1 MRLRPALDSA
11 KVPRAGV
18 SSQPSSG
25 AVSRRRR
32 PYFSLCDLT
41 PPAQGP
47 SGPRLARAASHAVR
61 LHPALDSAK
70 VPRAGVSSRPSSG
83 AVSRRRR
90 PYFSLCDL
98 TPPAQRPSGPRLARA
113 ASHAV
118 RLHPALD
125 SARVP
130 RAGVSSLPSS
140 GAVSRRKRPQFG
152 LSDLTPPAQ
161 GPSRPRLAR
170 AASHAVRLHPA
181 LDSAKVPRAGV
192 SSLPSSG
199 AVSRRKRPQF
209 GLGDLTPSAQGPS
222 RPRLARAASPAV
234 RLHPALDSA
243 KVPRAGV
250 SSQPSSGAASR
261 RRRPYFSLCVL
272 TPPAQRP
279 SGPRLARAAC
289 HAVRVHPAM
298 DSPKVPR
305 AGVSSL
311 PSSGAVSRRRRPYFS
326 LCDLTPPAQRPSRP
340 GLARAACHAVRLHP
354 ALDSAKVP
362 RAGVSS
368 LPSSGAVSRRKR
380 PKFGLSDPTPPAQ
393 GPSRPRLARAA
404 CHAVR
409 LHPALDSAKVPRA
422 GVSSQPSSGAV
433 SRRRRPYFS
442 LCDLTPPAQRPSRPR
457 LARAACHAV
466 RLHPALDS
474 PKVPRAGVSSQ
485 PSSGAVSRR
494 RRPHFSLCVL
504 TPPAQGP
511 SGPRL
516 ARAAS
521 RAVRLHPALDSAKVP
536 RAGVSSQPS
545 SGAVSRR
552 RRPYFSLC
560 VLTPPA
566 QGPSGP
572 RLARAAS
579 HAVRLHPAL
588 DSAKVPRAGVSS
600 LPSSGAVSRRKR
612 PQFGLSDLT
621 PPAQGPSWPR
631 LARAACH
638 AVRLHPALDS
648 PKVPRAGV
656 SSQPSSGAVSR
667 RRRPYFSLCVL
678 TPPAQRPSGPRLAR
692 AACHAVRVHPA
703 MDSPKVP
710 RAGVSS
716 LPSSGAVSRRRR
728 PYFSLCDLTP
738 PAQRPSRP
746 GLARAACHAVRLHPA
761 LDSAKVPRA
770 GVSSLPSSGA
780 VSRRKRPKFGLSD
793 PTPPAQGPS
802 RPRLAR
808 AACHAVRLHPALD
821 SAKVPR
827 AGVSS
832 QPSSGAVSRRRR
844 PYFSLCDLT
853 PPAQRP
859 SRPRLARAACHAV
872 RLHPALD
879 SPKVPRA
886 GVSSQPSSGAVSRR
900 RRPHFSLCVLTP
912 PAQGPSGP
920 RLARAASRAVRLH
933 PALDSAKVPR
943 AGVSSQPS
951 SGAVSRRRRP
961 YFSLCVLTPP
971 AQGPSG
977 PRLARA
983 ASHAVRLHPALDSAK
998 VPRAGVSSLPSSG
1011 AVSRRKRPQ
1020 FGLSDL
1026 TPPAQGP
1033 SWPRLARA
1041 ACHAVRL
1048 HPALDSPKVPRAG
1061 VSSQPSSGAVSR
1073 RRRPYFSLCVLTP
1086 PAQRPSGPRLA
1097 RAACHAV
1104 RLHPAL
1110 DSPKVPRA
1118 GVSSQPS
1125 SGAVS
1130 RRRRPHFSLCVLT
1143 PPAQGPSGPRLARA
1157 ASHAVRLHPALDSAK
1172 VPRAG
1177 VSSLPSSGAVSR
1189 RKRT

>member
-1 MRLRPALDSA
+1 MDSA

-25 AVSRRRR
+25 AASRRRR
-32 PYFSLCDLT
+32 PYFSLC
-41 PPAQGP
+41 
-47 SGPRLARAASHAVR
+47 V
-61 LHPALDSAK
+61 
-70 VPRAGVSSRPSSG
+70 
-83 AVSRRRR
+83 
-90 PYFSLCDL
+90 L
-98 TPPAQRPSGPRLARA
+98 TPPAQRPSG
-113 ASHAV
+113 
-118 RLHPALD
+118 
-125 SARVP
+125 
-130 RAGVSSLPSS
+130 
-140 GAVSRRKRPQFG
+140 
-152 LSDLTPPAQ
+152 
-161 GPSRPRLAR
+161 PRLAR

-199 AVSRRKRPQF
+199 AVSRRRRPYF
-209 GLGDLTPSAQGPS
+209 SLCDLTPPAQRPS
-222 RPRLARAASPAV
+222 RPRLARAACHAVRLHPALDSPKVPRAGVSSLPSSGAVSRRRRPYFSLCVPTPPAQRPSGPRLARAACHAVRLHPALDSARVPRAGVSSLPSSGAVSRRRRPYFSLCDLTPPAQRPSGPRLARAACHAV

-289 HAVRVHPAM
+289 HAVRLHPAL
-298 DSPKVPR
+298 DSAKVPR

-311 PSSGAVSRRRRPYFS
+311 PSSGAVSRRKRPQFGLGDLTPSAQGPSGPRLARAASHAVRLHPALDSAKVPRAGVSSLPSSGAVSRRKRPQFGMSDLTPPAQGPSGPRLARAASRAVRLHPALDSAKVPRAGVSSQPSSGAVSRRRRPYFS
-326 LCDLTPPAQRPSRP
+326 LCDLTPPAQRPSGPR
-340 GLARAACHAVRLHP
+340 LARAACHAVRLHP

-409 LHPALDSAKVPRA
+409 LHPALDSPKVPRA
-422 GVSSQPSSGAV
+422 GVSSLPSSGAV

-442 LCDLTPPAQRPSRPR
+442 LCDLTPPAQRPSGPR

-474 PKVPRAGVSSQ
+474 AKVPRAGVSSL

-494 RRPHFSLCVL
+494 RRPYFSLCDL

-511 SGPRL
+511 SGPRLARAASHAVRLHPALDSAKVPRAGVSSLPSSGAVSRRKRAQFGLSDLTPPAQGPSRPRL

-566 QGPSGP
+566 QRPSGP
-572 RLARAAS
+572 RLARAAC
-579 HAVRLHPAL
+579 HAVRLHPAM
-588 DSAKVPRAGVSS
+588 DSPRVPRAGVSS
-600 LPSSGAVSRRKR
+600 LPSSGAVSR
-612 PQFGLSDLT
+612 G
-621 PPAQGPSWPR
+621 
-631 LARAACH
+631 
-638 AVRLHPALDS
+638 
-648 PKVPRAGV
+648 
-656 SSQPSSGAVSR
+656 
-667 RRRPYFSLCVL
+667 
-678 TPPAQRPSGPRLAR
+678 
-692 AACHAVRVHPA
+692 
-703 MDSPKVP
+703 
-710 RAGVSS
+710 
-716 LPSSGAVSRRRR
+716 RR

-738 PAQRPSRP
+738 SAQRPSRP
-746 GLARAACHAVRLHPA
+746 RLARAASHAVRLHPA

-821 SAKVPR
+821 SPKVPRAGVSSLPSSGAVSRRRRPYFSLCDLTPPAQRPSRPRLARAASHAVRLHPALDSAKVPR

-832 QPSSGAVSRRRR
+832 LPSSGAVSRRKRPKFGLSDPTPPAQGPSRPRLARDACHAVRLHPALDSPKVPRAGVSSLPSSGAVSRRRR

-879 SPKVPRA
+879 SAKVL
-886 GVSSQPSSGAVSRR
+886 AVW
-900 RRPHFSLCVLTP
+900 
-912 PAQGPSGP
+912 
-920 RLARAASRAVRLH
+920 AASLWAKTLTLE
-933 PALDSAKVPR
+933 ALTLSPN
-943 AGVSSQPS
+943 PS
-951 SGAVSRRRRP
+951 
-961 YFSLCVLTPP
+961 
-971 AQGPSG
+971 
-977 PRLARA
+977 
-983 ASHAVRLHPALDSAK
+983 
-998 VPRAGVSSLPSSG
+998 
-1011 AVSRRKRPQ
+1011 
-1020 FGLSDL
+1020 
-1026 TPPAQGP
+1026 
-1033 SWPRLARA
+1033 
-1041 ACHAVRL
+1041 
-1048 HPALDSPKVPRAG
+1048 
-1061 VSSQPSSGAVSR
+1061 
-1073 RRRPYFSLCVLTP
+1073 
-1086 PAQRPSGPRLA
+1086 
-1097 RAACHAV
+1097 
-1104 RLHPAL
+1104 
-1110 DSPKVPRA
+1110 
-1118 GVSSQPS
+1118 
-1125 SGAVS
+1125 
-1130 RRRRPHFSLCVLT
+1130 
-1143 PPAQGPSGPRLARA
+1143 
-1157 ASHAVRLHPALDSAK
+1157 
-1172 VPRAG
+1172 
-1177 VSSLPSSGAVSR
+1177 
-1189 RKRT
+1189 